1 MKISFQDV
9 TFAYEKFGENSSAN
23 TDQLR
28 HLNFT
33 IGEAERVAIVGRSG
47 SGKTTLMQMFNG
59 LLRPSR
65 GHILLDGCDIHAPGY
80 DLHKLRTRIGLAFQF
95 PEAQLFG
102 MTVSEDI
109 SFGPGQLKLASNEVQ
124 ARTHASLQQV
134 GLPEEFL
141 QRNPMTLSE
150 GEKRRVALAG
160 ILAMNPEML
169 VLDEPTASLDAAG
182 VAQIKQI
189 LQECFRQGKTVVIV
203 SHDTDLVAELA
214 ERVLVLYA
222 GEIIFDGKPAVL
234 WGDEL
239 NIELNEDS
247 DKAPAKLLVRAGLAL
262 PRAVRLRRF
271 LAAKNISC
279 KDARSFGFPAK

>member
-1 MKISFQDV
+1 MKISFQEV
-9 TFAYEKFGENSSAN
+9 SFAYEKFGADAAASMI
-23 TDQLR
+23 QLR
-28 HLNFT
+28 RLNFT

-59 LLRPSR
+59 ILRPTC
-65 GHILLDGCDIHAPGY
+65 GKIFLDGRDIHAPGY
-80 DLHKLRTRIGLAFQF
+80 DLHKLRTRVGLAFQF

-102 MTVSEDI
+102 MTVSEDVA
-109 SFGPGQLKLASNEVQ
+109 FGPAQLKLAPDEVQ
-124 ARTHASLQQV
+124 TRVRASLQQV
-134 GLPEEFL
+134 GLSEELL

-189 LQECFRQGKTVVIV
+189 LQGCFRQGKTVVIV

-214 ERVLVLYA
+214 ERILVLHA
-222 GEIIFDGKPAVL
+222 GEIIFDGKPGDLWSEDLPLQYNEASHAV
-234 WGDEL
+234 
-239 NIELNEDS
+239 
-247 DKAPAKLLVRAGLAL
+247 PTKLLARAGLAW
-262 PRAVRLRRF
+262 PRAVRLRNY
-271 LAAKNISC
+271 LAAKNIPYVPE
-279 KDARSFGFPAK
+279 RV

>member
-1 MKISFQDV
+1 MKISFQEV
-9 TFAYEKFGENSSAN
+9 SFSYEKFGADAAASMI
-23 TDQLR
+23 QLR
-28 HLNFT
+28 RLNFT

-59 LLRPSR
+59 ILRPTC
-65 GHILLDGCDIHAPGY
+65 GKIFLDGRDIHASGY
-80 DLHKLRTRIGLAFQF
+80 DLHKLRTRVGLAFQF

-102 MTVSEDI
+102 MTVSEDVA
-109 SFGPGQLKLASNEVQ
+109 FGPAQLKLAADEVQ
-124 ARTHASLQQV
+124 TRVRASLQQV
-134 GLPEEFL
+134 GLSEELL

-214 ERVLVLYA
+214 ERVLVLHA
-222 GEIIFDGKPAVL
+222 GEIIFDGKPGEL
-234 WGDEL
+234 WSDEL
-239 NIELNEDS
+239 QLQYNEAS
-247 DKAPAKLLVRAGLAL
+247 HAVPTKLLARAGLAW
-262 PRAVRLRRF
+262 PRAVRLRNY
-271 LAAKNISC
+271 LAAKNIPYVPE
-279 KDARSFGFPAK
+279 RV

>member
-9 TFAYEKFGENSSAN
+9 SFAYERFGEASSAN
-23 TDQLR
+23 MDQLR

-33 IGEAERVAIVGRSG
+33 IGGAERVAIVGRSG

-59 LLRPSR
+59 LLRPTR
-65 GHILLDGCDIHAPGY
+65 GQIFLDGHDIHASGY
-80 DLHKLRTRIGLAFQF
+80 DLQKLRTRIGLAFQF

-109 SFGPGQLKLASNEVQ
+109 AFGPTQLKLAADETQ
-124 ARTHASLQQV
+124 TRIRASLQQV
-134 GLPEEFL
+134 GLPEEFSS
-141 QRNPMTLSE
+141 RNPMALSE

-214 ERVLVLYA
+214 ERVLVLHA
-222 GEIIFDGKPAVL
+222 GEIIFDGKPAEL
-234 WGDEL
+234 WRDVHLQEH
-239 NIELNEDS
+239 EEAPDT
-247 DKAPAKLLVRAGLAL
+247 APAKLLARAGLAW
-262 PRAVRLRRF
+262 PRVVRLRKS

-279 KDARSFGFPAK
+279 G